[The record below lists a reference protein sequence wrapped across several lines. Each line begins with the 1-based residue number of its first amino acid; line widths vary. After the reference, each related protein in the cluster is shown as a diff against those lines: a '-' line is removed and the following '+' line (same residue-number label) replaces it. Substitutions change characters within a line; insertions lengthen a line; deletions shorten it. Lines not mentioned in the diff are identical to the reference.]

1 MAKVYAPNKKYTG
14 ISATVAFVNGVG
26 ETEDTDLL
34 AWFERNGYTIEQTAD
49 GNRLSDPPDGNQE
62 LKDMSVEKLIAYAA
76 EHNIDLGQATTHA
89 GILKKIQEAERAE

>member
-34 AWFERNGYTIEQTAD
+34 AWFERNGYTIEQAAVE
-49 GNRLSDPPDGNQE
+49 NKPSDPPDGNQE
-62 LKDMSVEKLIAYAA
+62 LKDMSVEKLIAYAQ
-76 EHNIDLGQATTHA
+76 ENNIDLGQATTHA